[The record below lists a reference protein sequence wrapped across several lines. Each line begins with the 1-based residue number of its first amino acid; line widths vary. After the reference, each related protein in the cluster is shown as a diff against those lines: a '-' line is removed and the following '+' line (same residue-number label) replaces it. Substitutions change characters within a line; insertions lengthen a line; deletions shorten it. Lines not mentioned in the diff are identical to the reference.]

1 MKALLIG
8 LALAVTTVAAVAGVA
23 VSTPDPFQGG
33 GGQFPGGGG
42 RRFNQGPPLDVQG
55 NTPYDGRFVFIR
67 LMYPFGY
74 GRREPPWH
82 HDYPRGEVHFTKI
95 LKEITYV
102 NPRVDGSNILSL
114 DDPELFNYPIAYMAE
129 PGFWSLTDKETES
142 FRAYLKKGGFVIFDD
157 FRESEYGINGVDH
170 WTNLQDQM
178 RRVLPEA
185 RWIEIDKGSEPVW
198 HSFFEIPNPMSL
210 APHPTYSGRNL
221 HPRYFGIFEG
231 NDPSKRLI
239 VVANVDGDI
248 SEYWE
253 FSDTGFAPVDLN
265 NEAYKYG
272 INYVIYGL
280 TH

>member
-1 MKALLIG
+1 MKAILIG
-8 LALAVTTVAAVAGVA
+8 LALAVTTVAAVAGLAGA
-23 VSTPDPFQGG
+23 VPDQFQGG
-33 GGQFPGGGG
+33 RG
-42 RRFNQGPPLDVQG
+42 RFQEGPPIEYQG

-67 LMYPFGY
+67 LRYSTGFG
-74 GRREPPWH
+74 GRNRGGPPWS
-82 HDYPRGEVHFTKI
+82 HDYPRGEVHFAKI
-95 LKEITYV
+95 LKEITYI
-102 NPRVDGSNILSL
+102 NPRLDGSNILSL
-114 DDPELFNYPIAYMAE
+114 DDPELFNFPIAYMAE

-142 FRAYLKKGGFVIFDD
+142 FRSYLKKGGFVIFDD
-157 FRESEYGINGVDH
+157 FREQEYGINGVGH

-178 RRVLPEA
+178 RQVLPEA

-198 HSFFEIPNPMSL
+198 HSFFEIPNPMAL
-210 APHPTYSGRNL
+210 EAHPTYSGRNL
-221 HPRYFGIFEG
+221 HPRYFAIFDG
-231 NDPSKRLI
+231 NDPSKRMI
-239 VVANVDGDI
+239 AIANVDGDI

>member
-1 MKALLIG
+1 MKSALLAI
-8 LALAVTTVAAVAGVA
+8 ALAAATTAAVAGVA
-23 VSTPDPFQGG
+23 ASSPQR
-33 GGQFPGGGG
+33 FPGGG
-42 RRFNQGPPLDVQG
+42 RQYEQLDVQG
-55 NTPYDGRFVFIR
+55 NTPYDGRFVFVR
-67 LMYPFGY
+67 LRYNSGFGGGF
-74 GRREPPWH
+74 GRRGGAPQWS

-95 LKEITYV
+95 LNEITYV
-102 NPRVDGSNILSL
+102 RPRLDGSNILAL

-129 PGFWSLTDKETES
+129 PGFWSMTDKETEN

-157 FRESEYGINGVDH
+157 FRVGEGH
-170 WTNLQDQM
+170 WDNLQEQM

-185 RWIEIDKGSEPVW
+185 RWIEIDDGSHPVW
-198 HSFFEIPNPMSL
+198 HSFFEIKDPKAL
-210 APHPTYSGRNL
+210 APAPNYDQSMVLTYW
-221 HPRYFGIFEG
+221 GIFEN
-231 NDPSKRLI
+231 NDPTKRLI
-239 VVANVDGDI
+239 AIANVNGDI

>member
-1 MKALLIG
+1 MRALLIG
-8 LALAVTTVAAVAGVA
+8 LALALTTTAALAGLA
-23 VSTPDPFQGG
+23 GATRQR
-33 GGQFPGGGG
+33 PGGG
-42 RRFNQGPPLDVQG
+42 RFQQQTPVDYQG

-67 LMYPFGY
+67 LRYDTGFGGFG
-74 GRREPPWH
+74 GRRGGGPQWS
-82 HDYPRGEVHFTKI
+82 HDYPRGEVHFAKI
-95 LKEITYV
+95 LKEISYV
-102 NPRVDGSNILSL
+102 NPRLDGSNILAL

-129 PGFWSLTDKETES
+129 PGFWSPTDKEAES
-142 FRAYLKKGGFVIFDD
+142 FRSYLKKGGFVIFDD
-157 FRESEYGINGVDH
+157 FREQEYGINGVGH

-178 RRVLPEA
+178 RRVLPEE

-198 HSFFEIPNPMSL
+198 HSFFEIANPMAL
-210 APHPTYSGRNL
+210 AAHPTYSGRNL
-221 HPRYFGIFEG
+221 QPRYFAIFEE
-231 NDPSKRLI
+231 NDPSKRMI
-239 VVANVDGDI
+239 AIANVDGDI

>member
-1 MKALLIG
+1 MKAALIG
-8 LALAVTTVAAVAGVA
+8 LALAVTVVAAVAGVA
-23 VSTPDPFQGG
+23 GSAPDQFQGG
-33 GGQFPGGGG
+33 RGG
-42 RRFNQGPPLDVQG
+42 RRFQQGPPLEVQG

-67 LMYPFGY
+67 LAYSFGY

-95 LKEITYV
+95 LKEITYIQ
-102 NPRVDGSNILSL
+102 PRVDGSNILSL

-129 PGFWSLTDKETES
+129 PGFWSMTPRETES
-142 FRAYLKKGGFVIFDD
+142 FRSYLKKGGFVIFDD
-157 FRESEYGINGVDH
+157 FRSAEGH
-170 WTNLQDQM
+170 WDNLQAQM
-178 RRVLPEA
+178 RLVLPEA
-185 RWIEIDKGSEPVW
+185 RWIEIDDGRHAIW
-198 HSFFEIPNPMSL
+198 HSFFEIKDPKAL
-210 APHPTYSGRNL
+210 APPPVYDQSMVLTYW
-221 HPRYFGIFEG
+221 GIFED
-231 NDPSKRLI
+231 NDPTKRLI
-239 VVANVDGDI
+239 AIANVNGDI

>member
-1 MKALLIG
+1 MRAALIG
-8 LALAVTTVAAVAGVA
+8 LALAAVTSAAVAGVA
-23 VSTPDPFQGG
+23 TSAPQRFR
-33 GGQFPGGGG
+33 GGG
-42 RRFNQGPPLDVQG
+42 RQFNQGAMMDVQG

-67 LMYPFGY
+67 LRYSFGFGGF
-74 GRREPPWH
+74 GRRGGGPPWS

-95 LKEITYV
+95 LNEITYV
-102 NPRVDGSNILSL
+102 RPRLDGSNILSL
-114 DDPELFNYPIAYMAE
+114 DDPELFNYPVAYMAE
-129 PGFWSLTDKETES
+129 PGYWSMSDKECES

-157 FRESEYGINGVDH
+157 FRVNEGAWD
-170 WTNLQDQM
+170 NLQAQM

-185 RWIEIDKGSEPVW
+185 RWIEVDDGRQAIW
-198 HSFFEIPNPMSL
+198 HSFFEIPDPKAL
-210 APHPTYSGRNL
+210 AAPPIYDQSMVL
-221 HPRYFGIFEG
+221 SYWGIFED

-239 VVANVDGDI
+239 AIANVNNDI

-272 INYVIYGL
+272 VNYVIYGL

>member
-1 MKALLIG
+1 MKAILIG
-8 LALAVTTVAAVAGVA
+8 LALALTTAAAVAGVA
-23 VSTPDPFQGG
+23 ASAPVAYQR
-33 GGQFPGGGG
+33 GGG
-42 RRFNQGPPLDVQG
+42 RFQDSPPVEYQG

-67 LMYPFGY
+67 LRYNTGFGGFG
-74 GRREPPWH
+74 GRRGGGPQWS
-82 HDYPRGEVHFTKI
+82 HDYPRGEVHFAKI
-95 LKEITYV
+95 LKEISYV
-102 NPRVDGSNILSL
+102 NPRLDGSNILAL

-129 PGFWSLTDKETES
+129 PGFWSLSDQETAS

-157 FRESEYGINGVDH
+157 FRQSEYGINGVDH

-178 RRVLPEA
+178 RHVLPEA

-210 APHPTYSGRNL
+210 TPHPTYAGRNL
-221 HPRYFGIFEG
+221 HPSYWGIFEN

-239 VVANVDGDI
+239 AIANVDGDI

>member
-1 MKALLIG
+1 V
-8 LALAVTTVAAVAGVA
+8 LAASTAAAVAGVA
-23 VSTPDPFQGG
+23 RSEPQRF
-33 GGQFPGGGG
+33 GGG
-42 RRFNQGPPLDVQG
+42 RQFNQGPPLDFQG
-55 NTPYDGRFVFIR
+55 NTPYDGRFVFVR
-67 LMYPFGY
+67 VRYDGGGF
-74 GRREPPWH
+74 GRRGAPWS

-102 NPRVDGSNILSL
+102 NPRLDGSNVLSL

-129 PGFWSLTDKETES
+129 PGYWYPTDKQAES
-142 FRAYLKKGGFVIFDD
+142 FRAYLKKGGFAIFDD
-157 FRESEYGINGVDH
+157 FREREGA

-185 RWIEIDKGSEPVW
+185 RWIEVGSGAQTVW

-210 APHPTYSGRNL
+210 APHPTYAGWNL
-221 HPRYFGIFEG
+221 HPSYWGIFED
-231 NDPSKRLI
+231 NNPSKRLMVI
-239 VVANVDGDI
+239 ANVDGDI

-253 FSDTGFAPVDLN
+253 WSDTGFAPVDLD

-272 INYVIYGL
+272 INYFIYGI

>member
-1 MKALLIG
+1 MKAALIG
-8 LALAVTTVAAVAGVA
+8 LALAVMTTGAVIGVA
-23 VSTPDPFQGG
+23 DSTPP
-33 GGQFPGGGG
+33 QFPGGQGG
-42 RRFNQGPPLDVQG
+42 RRFQQGPMLEVQG

-67 LMYPFGY
+67 LRYSTGFG
-74 GRREPPWH
+74 GRSRGGPPWS

-102 NPRVDGSNILSL
+102 QPRLDGSNILSL
-114 DDPELFNYPIAYMAE
+114 DDPELFNFPIAYMAE
-129 PGFWSLTDKETES
+129 PGFWSLSDKETES

-157 FRESEYGINGVDH
+157 FRESEYGIGDVGH

-221 HPRYFGIFEG
+221 HPSYWGIFED

-272 INYVIYGL
+272 INYVIYGM

>member
-1 MKALLIG
+1 MKTLLIG
-8 LALAVTTVAAVAGVA
+8 LALAVTIVAAVAGLA
-23 VSTPDPFQGG
+23 RSAPDQFQGG
-33 GGQFPGGGG
+33 GGRGRFP
-42 RRFNQGPPLDVQG
+42 QGPPLDVQG

-102 NPRVDGSNILSL
+102 QPRIDGSNMLSL

-129 PGFWSLTDKETES
+129 PGFWSLTDQETES
-142 FRAYLKKGGFVIFDD
+142 FRAYLKKGGFIIFDD
-157 FRESEYGINGVDH
+157 FRTAQGH
-170 WTNLQDQM
+170 WDNLQAQM
-178 RRVLPEA
+178 RRVLPDA
-185 RWIEIDKGSEPVW
+185 RWIEIDDGKQAIW
-198 HSFFEIPNPMSL
+198 HSFFEIKNPKAL
-210 APHPTYSGRNL
+210 APPPIYDQSMVL
-221 HPRYFGIFEG
+221 SYWGIFED

-239 VVANVDGDI
+239 AIANVNNDI

>member
-1 MKALLIG
+1 MKSALIG
-8 LALAVTTVAAVAGVA
+8 VALAIVTSAAVAGVA
-23 VSTPDPFQGG
+23 GSAPQQRERG
-33 GGQFPGGGG
+33 FPGE
-42 RRFNQGPPLDVQG
+42 RVPQGPTLDVQG

-67 LMYPFGY
+67 LRYNSGY
-74 GRREPPWH
+74 GFGGRRGGGPPWS

-95 LKEITYV
+95 LNEITFAR
-102 NPRVDGSNILSL
+102 PRLDGSNILAL
-114 DDPELFNYPIAYMAE
+114 DDPELFKYPIAYMAE
-129 PGFWSLTDKETES
+129 PGFWSMTDKETEN

-157 FRESEYGINGVDH
+157 FRLNEGH
-170 WTNLQDQM
+170 WDNLQQQM

-185 RWIEIDKGSEPVW
+185 RWIQIDDGTHPVW
-198 HSFFEIPNPMSL
+198 HSFFEINDPKSL
-210 APHPTYSGRNL
+210 ISHPTYDQGMVL
-221 HPRYFGIFEG
+221 TYWGIFED
-231 NDPSKRLI
+231 NDPKKRLI
-239 VVANVDGDI
+239 AIANVNGDL